1 MNYCKAIWIYNNFFN
16 TYSKMCFALLKKNYR
31 INYRMIL
38 DEYIQLSN
46 AGIAIL
52 NHVLLTLVLMTFMT
66 SFLIASVNASHGNFY
81 WAFLLFPNQCLNA
94 VKTNSNYIRH
104 FLLLECPGN
113 CETCRSGPCSRWCS
127 SANWCGDS
135 DEHKTTDC
143 RMCRFGSMRQ
153 NQINLSIE

>member
-1 MNYCKAIWIYNNFFN
+1 MSILIVSKSMSYNWNKIWHYFFYFTERNDETLQRLIYNDLMQRLIPRQSRVLARMQGSRIQGSSIWFN
-16 TYSKMCFALLKKNYR
+16 VNIRYK
-31 INYRMIL
+31 IL
-38 DEYIQLSN
+38 HD
-46 AGIAIL
+46 
-52 NHVLLTLVLMTFMT
+52 
-66 SFLIASVNASHGNFY
+66 
-81 WAFLLFPNQCLNA
+81 A